1 MTLIRVSDRNKG
13 RLGDHAQ
20 ALASGLVFVKICG
33 ITSEADALLAV
44 AMGAD
49 AVGFIFAP
57 SSRQIAPARAGDIAK
72 RLPPDVLTV
81 GVFRNHSPKRVVE
94 IVNRQSLGAAQLH
107 GDESPADTMYVVER
121 VPRTMKAF
129 VAGTKKLRVATRWGT
144 DPILVDAPKPGS
156 GEAYDY
162 SLALQAPRRLHVVL
176 AGGLHPGNVVE
187 AIHVVR
193 PWGVDVASGVEREP
207 GKKDPLLVADF
218 VKAAKS
224 VVLGD
229 REDRSSGPYDWDA
242 DAAF

>member
-1 MTLIRVSDRNKG
+1 M
-13 RLGDHAQ
+13 
-20 ALASGLVFVKICG
+20 FVKICG

-49 AVGFIFAP
+49 AVGFVFAP

-72 RLPPDVLTV
+72 RLPADVLTV
-81 GVFRNHSPKRVVE
+81 GVFRDHSPKQVIE

-107 GDESPADTMYVVER
+107 GDETPEDTQFILER

-129 VAGTKKLRVATRWGT
+129 VAGTSKLRNATKWGT

-156 GEAYDY
+156 GKPYDY
-162 SLALQAPRRLHVVL
+162 SLARRAPIGLHVVL
-176 AGGLHPGNVVE
+176 AGGLNPGNVAA
-187 AIHVVR
+187 AIHAAR

-207 GKKDPLLVADF
+207 GKKDPRMVADF
-218 VKAAKS
+218 VKAARA
-224 VVLGD
+224 VVLED
-229 REDRSSGPYDWDA
+229 REDRSKGPYDWDS